1 MGDPRHL
8 KKKYGSPKKP
18 WDRKILEHERQMVD
32 SYGLTN
38 KRELRRV
45 EAILRKKRANA
56 KAVLALP
63 LEERPAREKE
73 LLDNMIKLGIMRG
86 KPTLND
92 VLSLTVDSFLERRLQ
107 TVVWRKRLANTSKQ
121 ARQFITHGHISLN
134 GKKVTIPSYVVTKD
148 EEVALAY
155 YGKPMIL
162 LSPDGKEKDRKQLEN
177 EFAEARG
184 EPQGVETPLVGEE
197 GEAPVSPEAADATEE
212 GK

>member
-177 EFAEARG
+177 EFA
-184 EPQGVETPLVGEE
+184 
-197 GEAPVSPEAADATEE
+197 
-212 GK
+212 